1 MTRSVVVR
9 ADGDSRIGLG
19 HVLRSMAVADEL
31 ARTGACVTYLCRR
44 LSPWAAAQLEE
55 RGFRVEMVDLDEA
68 SEQTDDA
75 IASIAAV
82 ERAGA
87 DTVLLDHYGLTKAW
101 TQKVRAHSQVLIA
114 AFDDLAADTRTV
126 DVLID
131 GSPGR
136 LAADYQ
142 GLIPEQA
149 VCLVGPAYAPLRPE
163 FSLARE
169 ARRGAPNDICRVAIS
184 MGGVDP
190 DGVTLTCLDALDGR
204 ADLDLTVILSSD
216 AAKLGAT
223 KARVA
228 RMKTPTR
235 LLLDRTDMAAVLKDM
250 DLVIGAGGTSS
261 LERCAL
267 GLPTVLAVL
276 ADNQSFNAKQLAQA
290 GAVAILP
297 DLSAEA
303 IRQTVEPL
311 LEDPD
316 ERARM
321 GQNAAQLCDGLG
333 APRVGYAIVA
343 QQSKVTLRPV
353 TPNDM
358 HVIHDWQSEPQAR
371 QFSRNTTVPSIE
383 EHSAWFKARLA
394 RLDRDPFHIILHE
407 GKPAGFIRLDHT
419 DAPDTWEVSV
429 LVSQTYQRR
438 GIARAALSLLRLM
451 HPKPNIVAEVDPRNT
466 PSQRVFETTGYRRMA
481 PHRFRSAG
489 WLEIAEKH

>member
-1 MTRSVVVR
+1 
-9 ADGDSRIGLG
+9 
-19 HVLRSMAVADEL
+19 
-31 ARTGACVTYLCRR
+31 
-44 LSPWAAAQLEE
+44 
-55 RGFRVEMVDLDEA
+55 
-68 SEQTDDA
+68 
-75 IASIAAV
+75 
-82 ERAGA
+82 
-87 DTVLLDHYGLTKAW
+87 
-101 TQKVRAHSQVLIA
+101 
-114 AFDDLAADTRTV
+114 
-126 DVLID
+126 
-131 GSPGR
+131 
-136 LAADYQ
+136 
-142 GLIPEQA
+142 
-149 VCLVGPAYAPLRPE
+149 
-163 FSLARE
+163 
-169 ARRGAPNDICRVAIS
+169 
-184 MGGVDP
+184 
-190 DGVTLTCLDALDGR
+190 
-204 ADLDLTVILSSD
+204 
-216 AAKLGAT
+216 
-223 KARVA
+223 
-228 RMKTPTR
+228 
-235 LLLDRTDMAAVLKDM
+235 
-250 DLVIGAGGTSS
+250 
-261 LERCAL
+261 
-267 GLPTVLAVL
+267 
-276 ADNQSFNAKQLAQA
+276 
-290 GAVAILP
+290 
-297 DLSAEA
+297 
-303 IRQTVEPL
+303 
-311 LEDPD
+311 
-316 ERARM
+316 M

>member
-149 VCLVGPAYAPLRPE
+149 VCLAGPAYAPLRPE

-169 ARRGAPNDICRVAIS
+169 AKRAASNGLCRVAIS

-190 DGVTLTCLDALDGR
+190 DGVTLACLEALDGR
-204 ADLDLTVILSSD
+204 PDLDLTVILSSD
-216 AAKLGAT
+216 AAKLDAT

-228 RMKTPTR
+228 AMKTQTR
-235 LLLDRTDMAAVLKDM
+235 LLLDRTDMAAILKDM
-250 DLVIGAGGTSS
+250 DLVVGAGGTSS

-276 ADNQSFNAKQLAQA
+276 ADNQAYNAKQLAHA
-290 GAVAILP
+290 GAVVILP
-297 DLSAEA
+297 GLSAEA

-311 LEDPD
+311 LENPD
-316 ERARM
+316 ERARL

-333 APRVGYAIVA
+333 APRVAYAIVA
-343 QQSKVTLRPV
+343 QQSKVTLRP
-353 TPNDM
+353 TAPDDM
-358 HVIHDWQSEPQAR
+358 QVIHDWQSEPQAR
-371 QFSRNTTVPSIE
+371 QFSRNTSVPSIE
-383 EHSAWFKARLA
+383 EHSAWFKDRLA
-394 RLDRDPFHIILHE
+394 RLDHDPFHIILHE

-419 DAPDTWEVSV
+419 DVTDTWEASI
-429 LVSQTYQRR
+429 LVSQTYRGR
-438 GIARAALSLLRLM
+438 GIARTALSLLRLM
-451 HPKPNIVAEVDPRNT
+451 HPKPNIVAEVDPRNK
-466 PSQRVFETTGYRRMA
+466 PSQRVFETTGYEQIA
-481 PHRFRSAG
+481 SHRFRSAG
-489 WLEIAEKH
+489 WLEIAEK